1 MFANG
6 ECTQS
11 ISLLRDVTL
20 RKQMEEDLR
29 RRQNLESLG
38 VLAGGIAHDF
48 NNVLTGITSNLGI
61 LGMKLDKDSLEHK
74 VTQTA
79 LHAAD
84 RAAELSKQ
92 LLTFSKGGDPLKE
105 PTALAPLLRET
116 TELSLHGSSSKVE
129 YVLPE
134 DLHAVEI
141 DKGQIAQVVQNLVI
155 NADQAMPEAGLVK
168 VAAEN
173 VAILAGDYL
182 PLEAGNYVKISVED
196 RGVGISEEVAARIFD
211 PYYTTKLAGHGLGL
225 SITNSIVQK
234 HQGHIAVRSKQNVGT
249 TFEFYLPAS
258 LKRVAS
264 IEKSQTKFPSGSGRV
279 LIMDDEKLIHDSVGG
294 ALEIMGY
301 EVGHVYDGQAALQ
314 AYQAAMDQWNGYDI
328 VIMDLTIP
336 GAMGGRET
344 IGKLRKIDSQARV
357 LVASGYANDPVM
369 ANYAAC
375 GFSGRVVKPV
385 VVAVLDET
393 IKKILE

>member
-1 MFANG
+1 M
-6 ECTQS
+6 
-11 ISLLRDVTL
+11 
-20 RKQMEEDLR
+20 
-29 RRQNLESLG
+29 
-38 VLAGGIAHDF
+38 
-48 NNVLTGITSNLGI
+48 
-61 LGMKLDKDSLEHK
+61 
-74 VTQTA
+74 
-79 LHAAD
+79 
-84 RAAELSKQ
+84 
-92 LLTFSKGGDPLKE
+92 
-105 PTALAPLLRET
+105 
-116 TELSLHGSSSKVE
+116 
-129 YVLPE
+129 
-134 DLHAVEI
+134 
-141 DKGQIAQVVQNLVI
+141 
-155 NADQAMPEAGLVK
+155 
-168 VAAEN
+168 
-173 VAILAGDYL
+173 
-182 PLEAGNYVKISVED
+182 EAGNYVKISVED

-369 ANYAAC
+369 ANYAAYC
-375 GFSGRVVKPV
+375 FSGRVVKPV